1 MSDWKSDLQT
11 LETLSIL
18 KKIAI
23 GLSAVGPGLFLIGY
37 NIGTGSVT
45 TMAKVGAEHGMTL
58 TWALVLSCVFT
69 YILMVAYGKTTLVT
83 GRTALFNIK
92 HNFRFGKVLAIYIMI
107 ALIIGEMLALMGI
120 MGIVSD
126 LISEGFRLLTGTP
139 ANTFLITSVLIVF
152 LYALFWFGRYQIF
165 EKILMGFVILMAL
178 TFILVFFMVQPNF
191 ATLASGLVPSIPKTE
206 GAFALIAAIA
216 GTTCSAAVFI
226 MRSTV
231 VAEKGWT
238 IKELGQEKKDSA
250 VSASMM
256 FVLSLIIMAVG
267 AGTLHVMGVKLTN
280 TVEMIGLFEPIGG
293 EFAAFLLILGI
304 AGAGLSTIFPIILIA
319 PWLISDYTGQ
329 ERNIQSPMYR
339 ILGLVGILFCFGT
352 QFMATPPPI
361 VMVLS
366 QAFQALILPA
376 VAIPIFLLIN
386 RKQLMGDATA
396 GQKMNIGLVAVI
408 LFSLITSYFAIL
420 GLI

>member
-1 MSDWKSDLQT
+1 M
-11 LETLSIL
+11 L
-18 KKIAI
+18 KKLLIA
-23 GLSAVGPGLFLIGY
+23 LSAVGPGLFLIGY

-58 TWALVLSCVFT
+58 TWALVLSCIFT
-69 YILMVAYGKTTLVT
+69 YILMVAYGKTTLIT
-83 GRTALFNIK
+83 GHTALFNIK
-92 HNFRFGKVLAIYIMI
+92 NNFRFGKGLAIYIMI
-107 ALIIGEMLALMGI
+107 ALIIGELLALMGI

-126 LISEGFRLLTGTP
+126 LLSEGLRLISGTP
-139 ANTFLITSVLIVF
+139 GDTLLITVILVAL
-152 LYALFWFGRYQIF
+152 LYALFWYGRYHLF
-165 EKILMGFVILMAL
+165 ERILMGFVILMAL
-178 TFILVFFMVQPNF
+178 TFILVFFMVKPNVSS
-191 ATLASGLVPSIPKTE
+191 LISGLVPRIPQTD

-231 VAEKGWT
+231 VTEKGWT
-238 IKELGQEKKDSA
+238 IRELGQEKKDAA

-267 AGTLHVMGVKLTN
+267 AGTLHVMGMQLTN
-280 TVEMIGLFEPIGG
+280 TVEMISLFEPIGG
-293 EFAAFLLILGI
+293 KVAAFLLILGI

-319 PWLISDYTGQ
+319 PWLISDYTGK
-329 ERNIQSPMYR
+329 ERNIRSPMYR
-339 ILGLVGILFCFGT
+339 TLGLIGILFCFGT

-376 VAIPIFLLIN
+376 VAIPIFILIN
-386 RKQLMGDATA
+386 RESFMNGHTA
-396 GQKMNIGLVAVI
+396 DRGMNIGLIAVI
-408 LFSLITSYFAIL
+408 LFSLITSYFAVI
-420 GLI
+420 GLM